1 MDLYYSAEFVLIILL
16 FFRLVLLLRFDKR
29 FFIYFSDVL
38 IYISVLFL
46 NSLLHEIGLN
56 EHLINRIYNLILPLN
71 LLLAVLIGQ
80 RLKPIFT
87 LSFIIALDFFAVF
100 KVDIR
105 LVPLLYAVA
114 ICAMIIK
121 ALHMI
126 SKSGK
131 LLKVSPVYFVTAT
144 DLLFTLMSLE
154 LSQLKVDWS
163 LSKYIN
169 IVQSISLAVFFID
182 VVLYHVYIRRFFII

>member
-1 MDLYYSAEFVLIILL
+1 MDLYYGAEFILIILL
-16 FFRLVLLLRFDKR
+16 FFRLLFLLRLDR
-29 FFIYFSDVL
+29 RVFIYFSDVL

-46 NSLLHEIGLN
+46 NSLLHEIGIN
-56 EHLINRIYNLILPLN
+56 ELLVNRIYNLILPLN
-71 LLLAVLIGQ
+71 LLVAVLIGQ
-80 RLKPIFT
+80 SLKLKLTFA
-87 LSFIIALDFFAVF
+87 FIIVLDLFAVF
-100 KVDIR
+100 QVDIR

-121 ALHMI
+121 ALHMT

-131 LLKVSPVYFVTAT
+131 LLKASPIYFVTAT
-144 DLLFTLMSLE
+144 DLLFTLLSLE

-169 IVQSISLAVFFID
+169 NVQSISLTVFFID